1 MWSWSPPT
9 TPIDPSGS
17 SVVGGVVY
25 SLGGVSDCYLDC
37 VSGHEV
43 YLTLSG
49 LSECYTD
56 CLGGISGYGTREG
69 SSENITDCVCDVGN
83 GLTVRKG
90 TSEVRNTNLL
100 EFQGNLTFSG
110 SYGKAL
116 LNILAG
122 SGDAAVTYATR
133 IDFVDSTTMYKGEA
147 AVGTADGDVAWRIS
161 KYVFGT
167 DSDVTVTWAS
177 GNDTFDKVWN
187 NRASLS
193 YS

>member
-1 MWSWSPPT
+1 MWNWAPT
-9 TPIDPSGS
+9 TIDTDGGGIG
-17 SVVGGVVY
+17 GGVDIFV
-25 SLGGVSDCYLDC
+25 
-37 VSGHEV
+37 
-43 YLTLSG
+43 SG
-49 LSECYTD
+49 LSECRSSGVCQATRMFEPNGLSE
-56 CLGGISGYGTREG
+56 CLSSSTCDLSSIGTRSG
-69 SSENITDCVCDVGN
+69 LSECRSGGTLDIGN

-90 TSEVRNTNLL
+90 TTEVRNTNLI

-147 AVGTADGDVAWRIS
+147 AVGSADGDVAWRIS
-161 KYVFGT
+161 KYVFSADGDT
-167 DSDVTVTWAS
+167 SITWAS

>member
-1 MWSWSPPT
+1 MWSWSPAT
-9 TPIDPSGS
+9 VTPDGGGISSGDTLTADCIGTSSQQGTCIPSVTFQATASNSGTAEGS
-17 SVVGGVVY
+17 
-25 SLGGVSDCYLDC
+25 LD
-37 VSGHEV
+37 
-43 YLTLSG
+43 
-49 LSECYTD
+49 
-56 CLGGISGYGTREG
+56 ISGYGMRNCIAAG
-69 SSENITDCVCDVGN
+69 SGVGLCDVGN
-83 GLTVRKG
+83 G
-90 TSEVRNTNLL
+90 L

-147 AVGTADGDVAWRIS
+147 AVGTVDGDSLWRIS
-161 KYVFGT
+161 KYVFGADGDT
-167 DSDVTVTWAS
+167 SITWAS
-177 GNDTFDKVWN
+177 GNDTFDKVWS